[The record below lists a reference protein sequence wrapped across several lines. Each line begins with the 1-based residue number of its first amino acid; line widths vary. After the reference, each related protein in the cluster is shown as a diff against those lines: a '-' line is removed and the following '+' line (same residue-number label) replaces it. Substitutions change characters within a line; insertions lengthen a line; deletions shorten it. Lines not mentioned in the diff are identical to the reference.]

1 LGRPVA
7 HALMDEPLLQAMGF
21 SRPPALLRRAVT
33 AMLKLRKLVLRRLP
47 DRQSPHLLTKV
58 ARPTYPEGYRV
69 EELGTF
75 RKHPMKTE
83 NRHGTD

>member
-1 LGRPVA
+1 
-7 HALMDEPLLQAMGF
+7 
-21 SRPPALLRRAVT
+21 
-33 AMLKLRKLVLRRLP
+33 LVLRHLP
-47 DRQSPHLLTKV
+47 DRRAPHPLTEV

-69 EELGTF
+69 EELGAF

>member
-1 LGRPVA
+1 
-7 HALMDEPLLQAMGF
+7 MDDPLLQAMGF
-21 SRPPALLRRAVT
+21 PRPPALLRRAVT
-33 AMLKLRKLVLRRLP
+33 AMLKLRKLVLKRLP
-47 DRQSPHLLTKV
+47 DRQSPHLLTEV

-75 RKHPMKTE
+75 RKHPLKTE